1 MTKNTAKVAQVNA
14 LKVAEHD
21 RPHFTMRVDDLSTT
35 PEDIIRPE
43 YWVTYSKMIGIE
55 IRGRSPAVVD
65 VFWADNS
72 RYMRL
77 FVLAADKNF
86 ARVVCVQN
94 IDLSNAGK
102 LSSDSPAKKTMTK
115 KTMTKKTPVKK
126 PSDDIKNPSKCGD
139 YKFEWINHSEKMY
152 IKRLSDD
159 KIIEKGLPSK
169 EAAQDHLDEYLK
181 ALKD

>member
-1 MTKNTAKVAQVNA
+1 MTKNTAKDETGKIAQVNA

-35 PEDIIRPE
+35 PEDIMRPE

-94 IDLSNAGK
+94 IDLANAGK
-102 LSSDSPAKKTMTK
+102 LSSDSPAKKT
-115 KTMTKKTPVKK
+115 PAKK

-139 YKFEWINHSEKMY
+139 YKFEWINHSEKIY

-169 EAAQDHLDEYLK
+169 EAAQDYLDDYLK